1 MTNDAQF
8 SWLTDGP
15 IDYELKKYKMMAVL
29 SRLKKGLSS
38 YNVWP
43 VIEEVESQLDYLYRV
58 KYEIEIKDEQ
68 SKVAKDI
75 DFINFEIIYETMHSN
90 QSIENEILDDVVDD
104 AIVEFGDIYMDAR
117 ELWRE
122 LESQVRLTWIPN
134 RPPLLNEGYVAIL
147 HGDVYKVYYFDKPTK
162 LSNSWRKL
170 DLQFIQEIENTEVG
184 LLKFYD
190 SIQNEKETVM
200 FARVSVSNQ
209 HIPHKDAVV
218 PITKSILFN
227 RLVKDFA

>member
-1 MTNDAQF
+1 MTSDDRF

-15 IDYELKKYKMMAVL
+15 IDYELKRYKMLTIL
-29 SRLKKGLSS
+29 SQMKRELSS

-43 VIEEVESQLDYLYRV
+43 VIENVEAQLDYLYRV
-58 KYEIEIKDEQ
+58 KYEIEVKDEQ

-75 DFINFEIIYETMHSN
+75 DFINFEIIYETMSSE
-90 QSIENEILDDVVDD
+90 QSIQNEILDDVVDD

-122 LESQVRLTWIPN
+122 LEGQIRLTWVPS
-134 RPPLLNEGYVAIL
+134 RPPLLNEGYVAVS
-147 HGDVYKVYYFDKPTK
+147 HEDVYKVYYFEKPTK

-170 DLQFIQEIENTEVG
+170 NLQFIQEIENSEVG

-190 SIQNEKETVM
+190 SVQNEKETLM
-200 FARVSVSNQ
+200 FARINLAHQ
-209 HIPHKDAVV
+209 GIPHKEAVL